1 MIPYPRAPMPLCS
14 HSQVRV
20 APCSDPRQLHLYC
33 KGAPETV
40 RRLCRPGTGEL
51 AFCTQH
57 NSHSSPTRPPLM
69 RCVQCT
75 CTIHPPP
82 PPHMYCTYSSW
93 RFPGGAGQAGSA
105 RLPRAGSGTPS
116 PAHGMAQG
124 RAGAKVSYHVTP
136 SPPLLTLP
144 CLCCR
149 DVVECDLTFVGL
161 VVMQNRLKK
170 ETTPVISTLTE
181 ASIRTLM
188 ITGLTVC
195 CHMITTYNVH

>member
-1 MIPYPRAPMPLCS
+1 
-14 HSQVRV
+14 
-20 APCSDPRQLHLYC
+20 
-33 KGAPETV
+33 
-40 RRLCRPGTGEL
+40 
-51 AFCTQH
+51 
-57 NSHSSPTRPPLM
+57 M

-75 CTIHPPP
+75 CTCTIHHTSNTPALPLT
-82 PPHMYCTYSSW
+82 CTCTCTCTCSSW
-93 RFPGGAGQAGSA
+93 RFPGGAGQADPA

-116 PAHGMAQG
+116 PAHGLAQG
-124 RAGAKVSYHVTP
+124 RAGAKVSRHVTP
-136 SPPLLTLP
+136 CLP
-144 CLCCR
+144 CSLSPCLCR

-195 CHMITTYNVH
+195 CHMITT